1 MVLTPGIYHLT
12 ESILVDNANTIVLG
26 LGLANLVSTTGEP
39 CIIVGNVD
47 GVRIS
52 GLLLDAGLINSNSLI
67 QWGTGN
73 Y

>member
-1 MVLTPGIYHLT
+1 M
-12 ESILVDNANTIVLG
+12 G

-52 GLLLDAGLINSNSLI
+52 GLLLDAGLIKTNSLI
-67 QWGTGN
+67 QWGTG
-73 Y
+73 YY